1 VSDSRDTAERRDA
14 LRGILFM
21 LLCVLIF
28 GLMDALVKLAA
39 ERHPIGQI
47 IFFRNFFAFI
57 PLSFFIHKAGGL
69 AVLRTRYVAQHVLR
83 SITGIIS
90 MAMTFY
96 AFAKMPLAD
105 AVAIGLSAPIFLTT
119 FSVPLLGEHVGWRRW
134 SAVGVGF
141 IGILVI
147 TRPGSGV
154 FGPIALIPLASA
166 ALYAVAMIQI
176 RKVATREPAAT
187 MAFYLTLCATLLGA
201 ASLPWQ
207 WVTPT
212 PLMLLCLMA
221 IGLLGGLAQMALTQ
235 AYRVAPVSLVAPFE
249 YSALLV
255 AAVFGFA
262 IWGQIPDHF
271 VWLGAAIVVASGLYI
286 LHRETVRRRVAA

>member
-1 VSDSRDTAERRDA
+1 MAPFSGRPFPLSSGPRPSDRELTLVSDSRDTAERRDG
-14 LRGILFM
+14 LRGILSM

-57 PLSFFIHKAGGL
+57 PLSFFIHQAGGL
-69 AVLRTRYVAQHVLR
+69 SVLRTRYATQHLLR
-83 SITGIIS
+83 SITGITS
-90 MAMTFY
+90 MALTFY
-96 AFAKMPLAD
+96 AFARMPLAD

-141 IGILVI
+141 IGILII

-187 MAFYLTLCATLLGA
+187 MAFYSPSA
-201 ASLPWQ
+201 PRF
-207 WVTPT
+207 WVRPAC
-212 PLMLLCLMA
+212 PGNGSRPRRSCC
-221 IGLLGGLAQMALTQ
+221 
-235 AYRVAPVSLVAPFE
+235 
-249 YSALLV
+249 SA
-255 AAVFGFA
+255 
-262 IWGQIPDHF
+262 
-271 VWLGAAIVVASGLYI
+271 
-286 LHRETVRRRVAA
+286 

>member
-1 VSDSRDTAERRDA
+1 MSDSRDSVERRDS
-14 LRGILFM
+14 LRGILYM

-47 IFFRNFFAFI
+47 IFFRSLFAFI
-57 PLSFFIHKAGGL
+57 PLAFFIHQAGGL
-69 AVLRTRYVAQHVLR
+69 ATLRTRYATQHLLR
-83 SITGIIS
+83 AFTGITS

-96 AFAKMPLAD
+96 AFARMPLAD
-105 AVAIGLSAPIFLTT
+105 AVAIGLSAPIFLTA

-154 FGPIALIPLASA
+154 FGLIALVPLGSA

-187 MAFYLTLCATLLGA
+187 MAFYLTLSAMLMGA
-201 ASLPWQ
+201 VSLPWQ

-212 PLMLLCLMA
+212 PLMLLCLIV
-221 IGLLGGLAQMALTQ
+221 IGLLGGCAQMALTQ
-235 AYRVAPVSLVAPFE
+235 AYRLAAVSLIAPFE

-255 AAVFGFA
+255 AAIFGFA
-262 IWGQIPDHF
+262 IWGQIPDQF

-286 LHRETVRRRVAA
+286 LHRETVRRRQTA